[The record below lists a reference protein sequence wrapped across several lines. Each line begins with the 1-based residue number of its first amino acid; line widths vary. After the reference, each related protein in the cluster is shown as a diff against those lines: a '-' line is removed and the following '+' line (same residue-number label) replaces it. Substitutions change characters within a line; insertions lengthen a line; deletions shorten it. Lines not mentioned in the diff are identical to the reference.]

1 MNISLIL
8 TRQCNLRCRYCF
20 ETHENDRMTRETAL
34 AAMDMLVR
42 SGDKRCGVSF
52 FGGEPLLQ
60 KSLIYECVAYAGQ
73 FPDIRFSFNMTTN
86 GLLLDEEFLTFAR
99 DTSARDTDARDNR
112 FLIAL
117 SHDGT
122 MSRVN
127 RLYADGRD
135 CLAALDDKLS
145 LLLSYRP
152 DALIMATVA
161 PNTASMAAE
170 SVIGLFR
177 QGVRRLNL
185 APDARPDAGWDVD
198 SMEILSEQLDA
209 IADYVYSEFLA
220 GRNVYFNNFEEK
232 ILSIVQN
239 KPCHVCRLGKRKPY
253 VDWDG
258 TIYPCIQFGGHPA
271 YRMGDVRHG
280 IDEARQEDIYRRSL
294 DKPASC
300 RDCALAPRCVNDC
313 ACLNFQQNGRTD
325 KVSPVQCEWQRLLI
339 RQADGLA
346 CRMLEADPE
355 RAATRFLSKKKPS
368 VPLFPEENS

>member
-1 MNISLIL
+1 MNITLIL
-8 TRQCNLRCRYCF
+8 TLQCNLRCRYCF
-20 ETHENDRMTRETAL
+20 ETHTGDHMTRETAF
-34 AAMDMLVR
+34 AAFDR
-42 SGDKRCGVSF
+42 IAASGDPQGGVSF

-60 KSLIYECVAYAGQ
+60 KELIRDCVEYAQ
-73 FPDIRFSFNMTTN
+73 RFSPMTFRYNMTTN
-86 GLLLDEEFLTFAR
+86 GLLLDQEFLDFADR
-99 DTSARDTDARDNR
+99 NGIM
-112 FLIAL
+112 IAL
-117 SHDGT
+117 SHDGA
-122 MSRVN
+122 MSRVH
-127 RLYADGRD
+127 RVYADGRD
-135 CLAALDDKLS
+135 CADLLDKKLA
-145 LLLSYRP
+145 LLLHHRP
-152 DALIMATVA
+152 DAFILSTVTPETA
-161 PNTASMAAE
+161 PMAAD
-170 SVIGLFR
+170 SVIGLFEK
-177 QGVRRLNL
+177 GVTRLNL
-185 APDARPDAGWDVD
+185 TLDERPEAGWDAA
-198 SMEILSEQLDA
+198 SMGTMSRQIGQ
-209 IADYVYSEFLA
+209 IADYVLSAFA
-220 GRNVYFNNFEEK
+220 VGRNVFFHPLEEK
-232 ILSIVQN
+232 ILSVTRN
-239 KPCHVCRLGKRKPY
+239 RSCHVCRLGKRKPY